1 MFNVNLI
8 KKYFDIK
15 NISYD
20 DDVLLSIIEDTNKN
34 VSLSP
39 SEKIKYLVE
48 KCCKG
53 DFRVSQVPIAEA
65 TEISF
70 PGLMFHELR
79 WVLISDE
86 SEDSFIAECFETGI
100 ELKIPKSSLP
110 ITVVMWIDEV
120 KESNPESSLAS
131 DVNVSIKSIIFEALL
146 VDKRWIRDI
155 CLATVLVNIFA
166 VITSLFAM
174 QVYDRVVPTLAF
186 STLYSLL
193 AGMSLIYLT
202 DFTLKITRSRLLDKN
217 ASVIDKYLSAHV
229 FDHLLNAQLDKL
241 PRQLG
246 TLTAQITGLDGI
258 RQFFTSS
265 IVFALIDLPFAILFL
280 FTMYA
285 IAGPVAFV
293 YATFLIISLIIGIN
307 AQFRSAKVSKEI
319 TQRSNE
325 KIGILVD
332 TIRGLETIRSS
343 GSERHFEKNWRDI
356 VTTTSNTGL
365 VQKKINTI
373 ATSVSQTLGQV
384 SYASAILLGVHSIAS
399 GDMTMG
405 SMIACSILGGRV
417 LGPVGQ
423 AVGYLIQYE
432 GVKQSATL
440 VDSFLNIPVNR
451 EINEKSIF
459 PHVKPKN
466 LLVESLEFA
475 YEGASTPQ
483 VSIDNIEFKSGDRV
497 AILGGI
503 GSGKSTLL
511 KMLAGLVK
519 PTRGRIRIN
528 GIDLWQLDP
537 YFVSNHFSYL
547 PQSPDLFRGSFK
559 DNLILGKNASDSS
572 LIDTINALS
581 LENIYEQNDKGL
593 EMEIHEGGS
602 GLSGGQK
609 QMVGIGRVFI
619 NSPTIWLLDEPT
631 SSLDNRTQ
639 EVVAKALKEKVKPND
654 ILIFATHNLSLAKDL
669 SNRVIV
675 LEKGKVLKDARANQ
689 IEMRKKNAAV
699 S

>member
-1 MFNVNLI
+1 MFNINLI
-8 KKYFDIK
+8 RKYFKIK
-15 NISYD
+15 KIAFD
-20 DDVLLSIIEDTNKN
+20 EDAFNTYYEEINKN

-39 SEKIKYLVE
+39 SEKIECLIE
-48 KCCKG
+48 KCCLENIS
-53 DFRVSQVPIAEA
+53 VSQAPIGEA
-65 TEISF
+65 TEKCF
-70 PGLMFHELR
+70 PALMFHELR
-79 WVLISDE
+79 WVLIT
-86 SEDSFIAECFETGI
+86 EDSNESFCAECFETGM
-100 ELKIPKSSLP
+100 ELKIPKNSLP
-110 ITVVMWIDEV
+110 ITIVMWIEAFGKDEA
-120 KESNPESSLAS
+120 ENSTSQETSI
-131 DVNVSIKSIIFEALL
+131 SIKSIIIDALL

-193 AGMSLIYLT
+193 AGMTLIYLT
-202 DFTLKITRSRLLDKN
+202 DFTLKISRSRLLDKN
-217 ASVIDKYLSAHV
+217 ASVIDKYLSSHV
-229 FDHLLNAQLDKL
+229 FNHLLNAQIDKL

-265 IVFALIDLPFAILFL
+265 IVFALIDLPFAIFFL
-280 FTMYA
+280 CAMYA

-293 YATFLIISLIIGIN
+293 YAAFLLISLFIGVN
-307 AQFRSAKVSKEI
+307 AQLRSQKISKEL

-332 TIRGLETIRSS
+332 SIRGLETIRSS
-343 GSERHFEKNWRDI
+343 GSEKKFERIWKD
-356 VTTTSNTGL
+356 VVSSTSNSGL
-365 VQKKINTI
+365 AQKKINTI
-373 ATSVSQTLGQV
+373 ATTVSQSLGQL

-399 GDMTMG
+399 GNMTMG

-432 GVKQSATL
+432 GVKQSSTL
-440 VDSFLNIPVNR
+440 VDSFLNIPVDR
-451 EINEKSIF
+451 SKKEKYIF
-459 PHVKPKN
+459 PQVKPKN
-466 LLVESLEFA
+466 LIVESLEFA
-475 YEGASTPQ
+475 YEGSSIPQ
-483 VSIDNIEFKSGDRV
+483 VSIENIEFKAGDRV

-519 PTRGRIRIN
+519 PTKGRIRVD
-528 GIDLWQLDP
+528 GIDVWQLDP
-537 YFVSNHFSYL
+537 FFVSNHFSYL
-547 PQSPDLFRGSFK
+547 PQSPDLFRGTFK
-559 DNLILGKNASDSS
+559 ENLVLGKNISDAA
-572 LIDTINALS
+572 LIDTINVLS
-581 LENIYEQNDKGL
+581 LENIYGHNDKGL
-593 EMEIHEGGS
+593 EMEIYEGGS

-619 NSPTIWLLDEPT
+619 NMPTVWLLDEPT
-631 SSLDNRTQ
+631 SSLDNNTQ
-639 EVVAKALKEKVKPND
+639 GVVANALKEKIKPSD
-654 ILIFATHNLSLAKDL
+654 ILIFATHNISLAKDI
-669 SNRVIV
+669 SNRIVV
-675 LEKGKVLKDARANQ
+675 LEKGKVLKDARADQ
-689 IEMRKKNAAV
+689 IEMRKKNVAV